1 MNKTVYEQLKLNPRK
16 KLVYVRLFSKQAKNE
31 LNSNPTLG
39 LIIKRAKL
47 KYNNM
52 YEQAREH

>member
-1 MNKTVYEQLKLNPRK
+1 MNQTVYEQLKLNPRK

>member
-1 MNKTVYEQLKLNPRK
+1 MNKTVYEQLKLSLIK

>member
-1 MNKTVYEQLKLNPRK
+1 MNQIVYEQLKFSLIK

>member
-1 MNKTVYEQLKLNPRK
+1 MNQIVYEQLKLSLIK

>member
-1 MNKTVYEQLKLNPRK
+1 MNQIVYEQLKLSLIK

-47 KYNNM
+47 KHNNM
-52 YEQAREH
+52 YEQEREH